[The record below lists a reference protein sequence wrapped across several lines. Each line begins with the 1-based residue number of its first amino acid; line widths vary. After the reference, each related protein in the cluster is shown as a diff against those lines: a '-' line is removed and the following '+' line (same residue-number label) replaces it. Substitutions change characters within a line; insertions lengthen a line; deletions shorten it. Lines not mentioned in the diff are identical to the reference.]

1 MSKVD
6 LNTPNTKA
14 RVAARRA
21 ARRKQPRRSA
31 GSKVHPGTR
40 RLFGSWL
47 ATGQLFSVV
56 VFAVCIGVLYHL
68 FTARAYAI
76 EQVDVYGNA
85 ALSDE
90 AIAQLTGLRGVPIW
104 FADTAAAHERLL
116 ASAYVEQASVNIFL
130 PGTAVVRV
138 IERQPDM
145 RWQVG
150 GIQYLVD
157 ATGKVLEAATTP
169 PDEGTLVIVDR
180 GIGSLQANDQVDPD
194 ALELARLLSLRLPQE
209 LNLVPNQ
216 IGWDIALG
224 VYITTANDQTIIFGQ
239 TANLDRKLLI
249 LNRLLSEQTAFSY
262 LDLRPSNP
270 FFRNNTQATETVE
283 QP

>member
-6 LNTPNTKA
+6 LSTPNTKA

-21 ARRKQPRRSA
+21 ARRKQPRRSE

-40 RLFGSWL
+40 RLLGSWL

-56 VFAVCIGVLYHL
+56 LFAVCIGVLYHL
-68 FTARAYAI
+68 FTARAYVI
-76 EQVDVYGNA
+76 ERIDVYGNA

-90 AIAQLTGLRGVPIW
+90 AIAQLTALRGVPIW
-104 FADTAAAHERLL
+104 FVDASAAKQRLL
-116 ASAYVEQASVNIFL
+116 ESAYVEQASVNVFL

-138 IERQPDM
+138 LERQPDM

-157 ATGKVLEAATTP
+157 ATGKVLDAATTP

-209 LNLVPNQ
+209 LNLVPTQ

-224 VYITTANDQTIIFGQ
+224 VYVTTASDQTIIFGQ
-239 TANLDRKLLI
+239 TSNLDRKLLI

>member
-21 ARRKQPRRSA
+21 ARRKQTRRSE

-40 RLFGSWL
+40 RLLSTWL
-47 ATGQLFSVV
+47 ATGQLFSAV
-56 VFAVCIGVLYHL
+56 VFMVCIGVLYHL
-68 FTARAYAI
+68 FTAPTYTI
-76 EQVDVYGNA
+76 ERVDVYGNA

-104 FADTAAAHERLL
+104 FADTVAANERLL
-116 ASAYVEQASVNIFL
+116 ASAYVEQASVNVFL

-150 GIQYLVD
+150 GVQYLVD
-157 ATGKVLEAATTP
+157 ATGKVLDAATTP

-180 GIGSLQANDQVDPD
+180 GVGSLQANDQVDPD

-209 LNLVPNQ
+209 LNLVPSQ

-224 VYITTANDQTIIFGQ
+224 VYITTASDQTIVFGQ
-239 TANLDRKLLI
+239 TGNLDRKLLI

>member
-21 ARRKQPRRSA
+21 ARRKQPRRSE

-40 RLFGSWL
+40 RLLGSWL

-56 VFAVCIGVLYHL
+56 LFAVCIGVLYHL
-68 FTARAYAI
+68 FTARAYVI
-76 EQVDVYGNA
+76 ERIDVYGNA

-90 AIAQLTGLRGVPIW
+90 AIAQLTALRGVPIW
-104 FADTAAAHERLL
+104 FVDASAAKQRLL
-116 ASAYVEQASVNIFL
+116 ESAYVEQASVNVFL

-138 IERQPDM
+138 LERQPDM

-157 ATGKVLEAATTP
+157 ATGKVLDAATTP

-209 LNLVPNQ
+209 LNLVPTQ

-224 VYITTANDQTIIFGQ
+224 VYVTTASDQTIIFGQ
-239 TANLDRKLLI
+239 TSNLDRKLLI

>member
-21 ARRKQPRRSA
+21 ARRKQTRRSE

-40 RLFGSWL
+40 RLLSTWL
-47 ATGQLFSVV
+47 ATGQLFSAV
-56 VFAVCIGVLYHL
+56 VFMVCIGVLYHL
-68 FTARAYAI
+68 FTAPTYTI
-76 EQVDVYGNA
+76 ERVDVYGNA

-104 FADTAAAHERLL
+104 FADTVAANERLL
-116 ASAYVEQASVNIFL
+116 ASAYVEQASVNVFL

-150 GIQYLVD
+150 GVQYLVD
-157 ATGKVLEAATTP
+157 ATGKVLDAATTP

-180 GIGSLQANDQVDPD
+180 GVGSLQANDQVDPD

-209 LNLVPNQ
+209 LNLVPSQ

-224 VYITTANDQTIIFGQ
+224 VYITTASDQTIVFGQ
-239 TANLDRKLLI
+239 TDNLDRKLLI

>member
-6 LNTPNTKA
+6 LSTPNTKA

-21 ARRKQPRRSA
+21 ARRKQPRRSE

-40 RLFGSWL
+40 RLLGSWL

-56 VFAVCIGVLYHL
+56 VFAVCVGVLYHL
-68 FTARAYAI
+68 FTARTYVI
-76 EQVDVYGNA
+76 ERVDVYGNA

-104 FADTAAAHERLL
+104 FVDTAMATESLL
-116 ASAYVEQASVNIFL
+116 ASAYVEQASVNVFL

-157 ATGKVLEAATTP
+157 ATGKVLDAATTP

-224 VYITTANDQTIIFGQ
+224 VYVTTASDQTIIFGQ
-239 TANLDRKLLI
+239 TSNLDRKLLI